1 MPICIAGMH
10 RSGTSMVARLLRD
23 CGLYLGPEEELGF
36 DVRNGE
42 PHWENV
48 RFVEL
53 NDEILNRLGGSWHN
67 PPKFR
72 AGPFQFHSEQMEPDA
87 DRVPMGNFVGFRQ
100 LRQPKAVD
108 MAP

>member
-1 MPICIAGMH
+1 
-10 RSGTSMVARLLRD
+10 MVARLLRD

-72 AGPFQFHSEQMEPDA
+72 AGWEHTPELAS
-87 DRVPMGNFVGFRQ
+87 
-100 LRQPKAVD
+100 L
-108 MAP
+108 MAPAKKLVERLGFVSPGDGKIREIQ